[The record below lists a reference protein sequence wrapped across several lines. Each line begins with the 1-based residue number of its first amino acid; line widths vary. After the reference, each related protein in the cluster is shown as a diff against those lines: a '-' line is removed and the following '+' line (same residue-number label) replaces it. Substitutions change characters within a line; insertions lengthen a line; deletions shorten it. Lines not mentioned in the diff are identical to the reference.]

1 MEQLKNIIIVNDFAK
16 ADGGAAMVAVDTA
29 LSLAD
34 KYCVYFLTS
43 VLPID
48 QRFGK
53 SKVKV
58 VCMNKPDILGDKS
71 RLRATI
77 KGLYDRDV
85 EKRLESLLDS
95 LDASGT
101 IVHVHTW
108 TKALTSAVFRVTAKK
123 NFHLVLTLHDF
134 FGFCPNGGFFDFK
147 KKQICDRRSM
157 SLGCVATNCDAR
169 SYPQKVWRMLRFLI
183 QSKNLW
189 ANEKLTLLYIS
200 EFCRKVSEAY
210 VPKGVRMLYLPD
222 PVDLSENEK
231 APIGNNTQYLFLGR
245 ISPEKGAGLFCQA
258 ISELG
263 LRGLVVG
270 DGYMRNDLEKK
281 YPNIEFAGWAL
292 GERKKQLM
300 LRAKALVFPSFWGE
314 TFGLSVAEAK
324 SYGIPCI
331 VPDRCAAAEQV
342 EDGKT
347 GFIFKTGNMESLKEA
362 ILKYEQADIA
372 KMQQTLI
379 DTFDAKSLSME
390 THVKRLVEIYN
401 DILKDNAND

>member
-134 FGFCPNGGFFDFK
+134 FGFCPNGGFFNFK
-147 KKQICDRRSM
+147 KKQICERRSM

-231 APIGNNTQYLFLGR
+231 APIENNTQYLFLGR

-300 LRAKALVFPSFWGE
+300 LRAKALVFPSFLGE

-347 GFIFKTGNMESLKEA
+347 GFIFNTGNLDSLKEA

-390 THVKRLVEIYN
+390 THVKNLLEIYN
-401 DILKDNAND
+401 QILAKN